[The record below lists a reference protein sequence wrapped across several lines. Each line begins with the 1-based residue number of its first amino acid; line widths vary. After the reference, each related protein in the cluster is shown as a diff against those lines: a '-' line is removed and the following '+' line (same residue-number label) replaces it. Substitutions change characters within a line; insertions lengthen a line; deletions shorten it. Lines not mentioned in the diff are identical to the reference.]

1 MENKVNETEITID
14 FVEVIYKHTN
24 MIMFIQIN

>member
-1 MENKVNETEITID
+1 MENKVNETKITID